1 MDTSKVFERIEL
13 LANKQGLTIAELER
27 RANVGNG
34 VIRRWSKS
42 IPTSD
47 KLLTV
52 ANILGTSMEY
62 LLLGEESSQNERA
75 KILAREAN
83 DLTDVQ
89 LNLIRSMI
97 KEFDKQNKK

>member
-1 MDTSKVFERIEL
+1 MDTSKILERIEFL
-13 LANKQGLTIAELER
+13 TNKNGMTIAELER
-27 RANVGNG
+27 KANVGNG
-34 VIRRWSKS
+34 VIRRWGKS

-47 KLLTV
+47 KLLRV

-62 LLLGEESSQNERA
+62 LLLGEEGNQNEKA

-83 DLTDVQ
+83 NLTDVQ
-89 LNLIRSMI
+89 LDLIRSMI